1 MRVPT
6 FKPNVEDLNQLRQ
19 QLITFQD
26 QLNRA
31 LAGVGFEYAQRL
43 TFTFRP
49 EELPKLV
56 QHNMPKPAYGLHT
69 VYLRNLTTDTATP
82 LYGEFLDW
90 IPESGAI
97 KIRGISGLTAANL
110 YEIRLMA
117 YA

>member
-6 FKPNVEDLNQLRQ
+6 FKPSTDLEQLRQ

-31 LAGVGFEYAQRL
+31 LAGLGFEYAQRL

-49 EELPKLV
+49 EELPKLI
-56 QHNMPKPAYGLHT
+56 QHNMPKPAAGLIPA
-69 VYLRNLTTDTATP
+69 YLRNLTSASTVPTD
-82 LYGEFLDW
+82 GIFVDW